1 MVKIQNSGV
10 RAMRK
15 VYLCSWIKF
24 FGKSNSDGLK
34 AQKPCLSPKIGHDKP
49 IIKPKNII
57 QNLKVWAWKRVME
70 VIVFWLTVMVN
81 QT

>member
-1 MVKIQNSGV
+1 
-10 RAMRK
+10 MRK
-15 VYLCSWIKF
+15 VYPCSWMKF

-57 QNLKVWAWKRVME
+57 QSLGLEKSHGGNRFLVNCHGKSN
-70 VIVFWLTVMVN
+70 IVCFIDHDIKC
-81 QT
+81 Q